1 MGMSL
6 PQRDRRKVSQNEH
19 LPRGFQGRPR
29 SVAPVEDAPSGRDC
43 LAVQQALGL
52 GFWDAPYWP
61 PAFASNVQLFI
72 HLKPTGKFAF
82 KLGGGWGRT
91 RKKEKEICLAVL

>member
-1 MGMSL
+1 MT
-6 PQRDRRKVSQNEH
+6 PEENAA
-19 LPRGFQGRPR
+19 
-29 SVAPVEDAPSGRDC
+29 SVRDC
-43 LAVQQALGL
+43 LAVQQAFGL

-82 KLGGGWGRT
+82 QLGGGWGRT
-91 RKKEKEICLAVL
+91 RKKEKKICLAVL